1 MKQVKK
7 AIIPAAGFG
16 TRFLPITKGIS
27 KEMLP
32 IIDVP
37 TIELIIQEAVAA
49 GISEILLI
57 INEHKQDIIN
67 YFRRNQAYEE
77 FVIKNHKE
85 QLLEVLRHSE
95 KLATIKFVYQVE
107 QKGLGHAVLMAKD
120 FVGNEPFAVLLGDDL
135 VVSSH
140 PAIAQLIEAYNKYNC
155 SVVGVQKVAKS
166 AVNKY
171 GIIAYDIQ
179 LERAY
184 RLTGMVEK
192 PTPEKAPSSIASLGR
207 YVLTPEIFDV
217 LEHQTPGVG
226 GEIQLTDAILN
237 LMQQKDVYAYDFEG
251 ERYDVGTQFG
261 YVKAILDFA
270 LTRADLKDDVKKYLK
285 EKGEEI

>member
-140 PAIAQLIEAYNKYNC
+140 PAIAQLIEAYNKYHC